1 MNPRA
6 VAFLYAARNA
16 RKRLVL
22 LTRHAGDLDATLR
35 QFRLVSLFDETVLV
49 AEHQSKADFVTEP
62 RAVFLDDSFSERHA
76 VMARRHVP
84 TFDASGLE
92 ALMEDLV

>member
-1 MNPRA
+1 MNPRV
-6 VAFLYAARNA
+6 VAFLYSARNA
-16 RKRLVL
+16 GKRLVL

-35 QFRLVSLFDETVLV
+35 RFRLVSLFDDLIIV
-49 AEHQSKADFVTEP
+49 AEHQSKADFVTDP

-92 ALMEDLV
+92 ALMEDLA